1 LRAIRP
7 AYLSTAPAR
16 RSLFS
21 AVDSNGNGIRSPR
34 PPQQAPLT
42 NKQKDE
48 LDAQSKQLLRQI
60 NSAITGLKTAE
71 GLRNEAADSIALH
84 KRAKGGLGA
93 LGRWAADGAVTA
105 KSTEEAAEEAGR
117 REVAASRES
126 VIYFLQRRLEEASR
140 VQSEM
145 MEVRLMREVERS
157 KSVLY
162 KSRMADAIP
171 YATDDEDAADA
182 TRTRKGRMANTYD
195 AAWAE
200 AGDDRTA
207 SELSVEQ
214 QQLFAQENADLLR
227 QYNSQ
232 LEQITAAEKSIREI
246 SELQTTLVTNLQLQ
260 AEHIDQLVQDSYLT
274 QENLS
279 KGNKELKRA
288 SERRSTAQTM
298 FYVTCALCG
307 FLVVWDLVF

>member
-1 LRAIRP
+1 M
-7 AYLSTAPAR
+7 
-16 RSLFS
+16 
-21 AVDSNGNGIRSPR
+21 RSPR
-34 PPQQAPLT
+34 ASQQAPLT
-42 NKQKDE
+42 DKQKDE

-60 NSAITGLKTAE
+60 NAAIIGLKTAE
-71 GLRNEAADSIALH
+71 GLRNEAAESIALH

-93 LGRWAADGAVTA
+93 LGRWAAGGAVTA
-105 KSTEEAAEEAGR
+105 KSAAEAAEEFAR

-126 VIYFLQRRLEEASR
+126 VIYYLQRRLEEASR

-145 MEVRLMREVERS
+145 MEIRLMREVERS

-162 KSRMADAIP
+162 KSRAAGAIP
-171 YATDDEDAADA
+171 YAEDEEFVADS
-182 TRTRKGRMANTYD
+182 TLLRKGSIANGYD
-195 AAWAE
+195 TAWAE
-200 AGDDRTA
+200 AEGGGMP
-207 SELSVEQ
+207 SEQ
-214 QQLFAQENADLLR
+214 QQIFAQENADLLR
-227 QYNSQ
+227 HYNSQ
-232 LEQITAAEKSIREI
+232 LEQITVAEKSIREI

-274 QENLS
+274 QENLG

-298 FYVTCALCG
+298 FYVTCALCS